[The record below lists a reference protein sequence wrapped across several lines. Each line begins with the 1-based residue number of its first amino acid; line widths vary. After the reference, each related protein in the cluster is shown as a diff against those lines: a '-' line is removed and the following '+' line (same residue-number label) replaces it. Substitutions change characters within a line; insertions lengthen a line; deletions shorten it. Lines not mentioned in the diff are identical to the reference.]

1 MVATSIYKVYCGW
14 NISLNAFYFL
24 PFSVCHVGT
33 KFRDLLIIY
42 MDILITEESYTVN
55 NILITWT
62 IDDSTSDNTKKTLV
76 IYAA

>member
-1 MVATSIYKVYCGW
+1 MVATSIYNGW
-14 NISLNAFYFL
+14 NIILNAFYFL
-24 PFSVCHVGT
+24 PFSICHAGT
-33 KFRDLLIIY
+33 KFKVPLIIC

-62 IDDSTSDNTKKTLV
+62 IDDSTSHNTKKTLI